1 MDTGKRIIDGR
12 YRLDEIVGSG
22 GMGVVWRAFDQRL
35 ERHVAVKEVRFPA
48 TVTAEERAKLTKRAL
63 VEAQSAGQLDHP
75 HIVPI
80 HDVIEFDGR
89 PYIIMRLVDGAS
101 LDQLITAD
109 GPLDL
114 VTTAA
119 IGIALLGALTAA
131 HAANIVH
138 RDVKPQNVL
147 IQRNGTALLTDF
159 SIAAAFGTGTVTG
172 TGVLLGSPG
181 YIAPERLT
189 SGRVGPPGDLF
200 GLGATLYYAVEGTGP
215 FSTGE
220 PLAGLFATAIRP
232 HPRPVRA
239 GPLTPIIDGLLAKE
253 PHERLDAPR
262 ALALLEDIVHG
273 RKQDTRVAKAIVL
286 DQPPSGTPTRLSPV
300 EPPRQARPRADEL
313 IAPAST
319 GSRPRDTSG
328 QPRNTGGQP
337 RNTGSRPHDTGAP
350 KNAGNPR
357 NTGGAIAE
365 TRLSSPVPPHGL
377 PAPQGDEPSEAA
389 TQRLPSPAAPGQPGL
404 GWQPWGWEAHPAPG
418 PGTIP
423 PPGPGTIPPPGLGAT
438 PPPGSGATPPPN
450 LGATPPPGG
459 GGNRGGGNR
468 PPPGP
473 LPPSFPA
480 HRRPPGRRRNVIL
493 ATAAVLVLLIVGGV
507 VARTVANHNGGTLQA
522 TTAGEASP
530 STKAS
535 SADSTSGAPETT
547 ATQPSSVSRS
557 EATVGPKTQSRSA
570 FGAKV
575 ASASVSLSAGSPTA
589 SCQRIPVHISIRIA
603 VTRTPAIVQYAVRLS
618 NGTVASGTETLSG
631 SSRLTR
637 TLNQTV
643 SQPRSGSL
651 GAALT
656 VSSPSNF
663 AGNTSTTRISC
674 VSTQPPPTKAPP
686 TKAPPT
692 KAPPTTKAPTTDPPT
707 TEPPADP
714 TTAEPPTS
722 EPTTES
728 GPPEADPE
736 SSAPATAV
744 SEGAT

>member
-35 ERHVAVKEVRFPA
+35 ERHVAVKEVRFPT

-75 HIVPI
+75 NIVPI

-119 IGIALLGALTAA
+119 IGIALLGALTTA

-200 GLGATLYYAVEGTGP
+200 GLGATLYYAVEGSGP

-253 PHERLDAPR
+253 PHERLDAPH

-286 DQPPSGTPTRLSPV
+286 DQPPAGTPTRLSPV
-300 EPPRQARPRADEL
+300 DPPPQGHPRADEFS
-313 IAPAST
+313 APAST
-319 GSRPRDTSG
+319 GSRPG
-328 QPRNTGGQP
+328 ETGG
-337 RNTGSRPHDTGAP
+337 RPYDTGAP
-350 KNAGNPR
+350 NGPNTGSPAT
-357 NTGGAIAE
+357 TGGAIAE
-365 TRLSSPVPPHGL
+365 TRLARATPPRGPQPPPAPLTPHGR

-389 TQRLPSPAAPGQPGL
+389 TQRFARATGPGQPES
-404 GWQPWGWEAHPAPG
+404 GWQPWGWEAHPAIG
-418 PGTIP
+418 PGTVP
-423 PPGPGTIPPPGLGAT
+423 PPGVGAT
-438 PPPGSGATPPPN
+438 PPPSHLATSPPAGGGGIRGGGS
-450 LGATPPPGG
+450 PPPG
-459 GGNRGGGNR
+459 
-468 PPPGP
+468 GP

-480 HRRPPGRRRNVIL
+480 HRRPAGRRRNAIL
-493 ATAAVLVLLIVGGV
+493 AVAAVLVLLIVGGL
-507 VARTVANHNGGTLQA
+507 VARTVANHNDNTLQA
-522 TTAGEASP
+522 APAGESSP
-530 STKAS
+530 STNAS
-535 SADSTSGAPETT
+535 SSTDSSKDSTSSAPETT
-547 ATQPSSVSRS
+547 AGQPSSD
-557 EATVGPKTQSRSA
+557 APTQTALGPANLPPSA
-570 FGAKV
+570 PGAKV
-575 ASASVSLSAGSPTA
+575 SSASVSLSAGGSTG
-589 SCQRIPVHISIRIA
+589 SCGRIPVRISIRIA
-603 VTRTPAIVQYAVRLS
+603 VTRTPATVQYTVRFS
-618 NGTVASGTETLSG
+618 NGTVTNETTSLSST
-631 SSRLTR
+631 SSLVRN
-637 TLNQTV
+637 LNKTV
-643 SQPRSGSL
+643 SQSRSGSL
-651 GAALT
+651 GATLI
-656 VSSPSNF
+656 VRSPSSF
-663 AGNTSTTRISC
+663 TGNTSTTRINC
-674 VSTQPPPTKAPP
+674 VSTQPPPTKTPP
-686 TKAPPT
+686 TTAPSTKPT
-692 KAPPTTKAPTTDPPT
+692 TAPPTTDSPT
-707 TEPPADP
+707 TETPTDP
-714 TTAEPPTS
+714 TTEEPTTS
-722 EPTTES
+722 EPTTAS
-728 GPPEADPE
+728 GATEADPE
-736 SSAPATAV
+736 SSAPATEVSAV
-744 SEGAT
+744 GDGPT